1 MRIGG
6 PTLRRTALLLA
17 AIGAVALAG
26 CSRTGETVDAAIA
39 RNDGDRLSTTAA
51 AVAPM
56 PMRPRAPLPLPAD
69 FPEDVYLPPG
79 YDIDSVLDMDGAL
92 VLSLRAPGRI
102 VALFAEA
109 RSAMTHL
116 GWRQTLSR
124 QDSDGS
130 AMLAFEKGPRAAVFS
145 FGRDPDAGGAVIGL
159 QLRDRLPGN

>member
-6 PTLRRTALLLA
+6 AARCGAVLLA
-17 AIGAVALAG
+17 AIGGIALAG

-39 RNDGDRLSTTAA
+39 RSDGGEPAA
-51 AVAPM
+51 MAVVPT
-56 PMRPRAPLPLPAD
+56 PVRPRAPLPLPAD

-79 YDIDSVLDMDGAL
+79 YGIDSVLDMEGAT
-92 VLSLRAPGRI
+92 VLSLRAAGPAG
-102 VALFAEA
+102 ALFAET
-109 RSAMTHL
+109 RSAMMHL

-145 FGRDPDAGGAVIGL
+145 FGREPEAGGTVIGL
-159 QLRDRLPGN
+159 QLRDRLH